1 MLAIVLDKLFK
12 NVIKIPVPLATSGG
26 RSNLIKLGL
35 TMNVDPSPN
44 PAFKRPDIN
53 PIVANLRTETTPN

>member
-1 MLAIVLDKLFK
+1 VKLIF
-12 NVIKIPVPLATSGG
+12 L
-26 RSNLIKLGL
+26 SNLIKLGL